1 MADSITNVPQ
11 ISTTPEPISQMPQ
24 LQAPKVDVS
33 QFKNLDDLIFNILDG
48 VGNKM
53 SALAIAVAG
62 KAMDTAANVSDRVMS
77 VAQSPMRSDFVMP
90 SSSPE
95 ISKGA
100 EIEGPG
106 RGKSLALDS
115 APSMGSEQMAQSRS
129 PVVAQVSNAEL
140 GNLSAPTVGV
150 SQQDRSQGISI

>member
-1 MADSITNVPQ
+1 MADGISNVPQ
-11 ISTTPEPISQMPQ
+11 VSMAPEPVAQMQ
-24 LQAPKVDVS
+24 KVDMS

-48 VGNKM
+48 IGNKV
-53 SALAIAVAG
+53 SALAVAVAG
-62 KAMDTAANVSDRVMS
+62 KTMDIAANATENVMS
-77 VAQSPMRSDFVMP
+77 AAQNPMRADFSP

-95 ISKGA
+95 ISKGT

-106 RGKSLALDS
+106 RGKSLSLDG
-115 APSMGSEQMAQSRS
+115 APSMSSETLAQGRS

-150 SQQDRSQGISI
+150 GQQDRSMGLSV